1 MFKMIEKFSFNPA
14 RDCYE
19 KENGLE
25 MIIISLAKGLY
36 EARISYN
43 EENIVNIPIY
53 SNTYEA
59 CEDELNKLFSSKN
72 SPLKSIEEKIASSK
86 EELPKIT
93 KEEIKECINK
103 SNAAEV
109 SFLEKRVKNL
119 ESRVKVLEDSVED
132 LEVWRRS

>member
-1 MFKMIEKFSFNPA
+1 MYKMIEKFSFNPLK
-14 RDCYE
+14 DCYE

-25 MIIISLAKGLY
+25 MVIDAIDNLYVAK
-36 EARISYN
+36 ISYN
-43 EENIVNIPIY
+43 GEDVVSIPVY
-53 SNTYEA
+53 STTYED
-59 CEDELNKLFSSKN
+59 CEEELNKLFASKG
-72 SPLKSIEEKIASSK
+72 SPLKSIEEKISSNK

-93 KEEIKECINK
+93 KEEIKKCIDK

-132 LEVWRRS
+132 LESWRRS

>member
-1 MFKMIEKFSFNPA
+1 MYKMIEKFSFNPLK
-14 RDCYE
+14 DCYE

-25 MIIISLAKGLY
+25 MIITVLDKERYVAK
-36 EARISYN
+36 IFYN
-43 EENIVNIPIY
+43 GEKIVKIPVCAD
-53 SNTYEA
+53 TYED

-72 SPLKSIEEKIASSK
+72 SPLKSIEKKIAINK

-93 KEEIKECINK
+93 KEEIKKCIDK

-119 ESRVKVLEDSVED
+119 ESRVKILEDSVED
-132 LEVWRRS
+132 LEIWRRS